1 MKIVVDTNRVIAAL
15 VKDSTTRSILFDG
28 NFEFI
33 TSDYTI
39 SEIHEHRDELK
50 AKTNLNDEE
59 FDILLA
65 LVFEHITIVPESEYK
80 GFVNECKID
89 ISDSDDV
96 PILATA
102 IATKAD
108 GIWAHDPH
116 FNEQKRAKVFTNK
129 DLLKLSDKN
138 EPD

>member
-1 MKIVVDTNRVIAAL
+1 MKIVVDTNRIVAAL
-15 VKDSTTRSILFDG
+15 VKDGATRGILFDK
-28 NFEFI
+28 NFNFI

-39 SEIHEHRDELK
+39 SEIHEHKDELK
-50 AKTNLNDEE
+50 AKTNLNDKE

-65 LVFEHITIVPESEYK
+65 LIFEHITIIPESEYK
-80 GFVNECKID
+80 DFVNGCKND
-89 ISDSDDV
+89 ISDPDDA

-102 IATKAD
+102 IATRAD

-116 FNEQKRAKVFTNK
+116 FKKQKRVRIFTNI

-138 EPD
+138 KPD